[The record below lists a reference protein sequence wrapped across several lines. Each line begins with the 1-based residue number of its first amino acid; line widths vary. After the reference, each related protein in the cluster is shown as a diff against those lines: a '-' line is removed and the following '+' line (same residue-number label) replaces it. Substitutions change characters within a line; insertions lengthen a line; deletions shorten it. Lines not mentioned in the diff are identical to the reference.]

1 MPPHYFL
8 GPKPQAFSQALTQH
22 TGRPASTS
30 ECFLGADALGDVAQ
44 REQERTGASVMEK
57 LLHNP
62 RTGHGSVFRRPATHG
77 RREDR
82 EGRRPLSRAPA
93 LLCSRAPSPPFSQK
107 SSQVSEERQGK
118 QTYRN
123 EPTSDPQLLEG
134 APFHALRRGHR
145 KGRGGTPGLNVQAR
159 AETLHR
165 PSSSPKGKLAER

>member
-1 MPPHYFL
+1 
-8 GPKPQAFSQALTQH
+8 
-22 TGRPASTS
+22 
-30 ECFLGADALGDVAQ
+30 
-44 REQERTGASVMEK
+44 MEK

-62 RTGHGSVFRRPATHG
+62 GTGHGSVFRRPATHG

-134 APFHALRRGHR
+134 DPFSRPQKRAPER
-145 KGRGGTPGLNVQAR
+145 KGWDSWTER
-159 AETLHR
+159 AG
-165 PSSSPKGKLAER
+165 SC